1 MHTHTITRSLIAVAI
16 GAVLVAG
23 AFFAGSKDTA
33 SEDAQ
38 GSTALAGAEV
48 TFYRSP
54 TCGCCAGHAAA
65 LEAAGADVDM
75 QNIDGEQLQKIKE
88 EKGIPFN
95 KQSCHTA
102 LIDGYVVEGHVP
114 LAALEKLL
122 TERPNIAG
130 ITLPG
135 MPIGTP
141 GMPGPQTEP
150 YIVETL
156 GGEEFWRKD
165 PS

>member
-1 MHTHTITRSLIAVAI
+1 MSKSILLILVAI
-16 GAVLVAG
+16 FISSSFVGVALMY
-23 AFFAGSKDTA
+23 KDNNTVETA
-33 SEDAQ
+33 SVQELE
-38 GSTALAGAEV
+38 GVEV

-65 LEAAGADVDM
+65 LEEAGAIVDM
-75 QNIDGEQLQKIKE
+75 HNVNEVTLQNIKQEHD
-88 EKGIPFN
+88 IPFN

-102 LIDGYVVEGHVP
+102 IIDGYVVEGHVP
-114 LAALEKLL
+114 VEALAQFLEEAPD
-122 TERPNIAG
+122 TQG

-141 GMPGPQTEP
+141 GMPGRQTEP

-156 GGEEFWRKD
+156 EGDVYWRKD

>member
-1 MHTHTITRSLIAVAI
+1 MNNSILYTLVAI
-16 GAVLVAG
+16 LVGGSFVGAALLSQNNIPVETV
-23 AFFAGSKDTA
+23 S
-33 SEDAQ
+33 AQ
-38 GSTALAGAEV
+38 ELDGVEV

-65 LEAAGADVDM
+65 LEAAGAIVDM
-75 QNIDGEQLQKIKE
+75 QNVDEVALQNIKAE
-88 EKGIPFN
+88 HSIPFS

-102 LIDGYVVEGHVP
+102 IIDDYVVEGHVP
-114 LAALEKLL
+114 VEALAQFLDEKPD
-122 TERPNIAG
+122 TRG

-156 GGEEFWRKD
+156 EGEVYWQKN

>member
-1 MHTHTITRSLIAVAI
+1 MTNSLLYSLVAVIIGASAVAAALFSG
-16 GAVLVAG
+16 GADSAEPL
-23 AFFAGSKDTA
+23 
-33 SEDAQ
+33 
-38 GSTALAGAEV
+38 ALTKELEGVEV

-65 LEAAGADVDM
+65 LEAAGATVDV
-75 QNIDGEQLQKIKE
+75 QNVDEVTLQDIKNE
-88 EKGIPFN
+88 HGIPFN

-102 LIDGYVVEGHVP
+102 VIDDYVVEGHVP
-114 LAALEKLL
+114 VAALAQLLEEKPD
-122 TERPNIAG
+122 TRG

-141 GMPGPQTEP
+141 GMPGRQTES

-156 GGEEFWRKD
+156 EGDVYWRKD
-165 PS
+165 PL

>member
-1 MHTHTITRSLIAVAI
+1 MNTSILYT
-16 GAVLVAG
+16 LVAMLIGGSFVG
-23 AFFAGSKDTA
+23 AAMMHQKTVPVEMVS
-33 SEDAQ
+33 AQ
-38 GSTALAGAEV
+38 ELEGVEV

-54 TCGCCAGHAAA
+54 TCSCCAGHAVA
-65 LEAAGADVDM
+65 LEAAGAVVDM
-75 QNIDGEQLQKIKE
+75 QNVDEITLQNIKQE
-88 EKGIPFN
+88 HDIPFN

-102 LIDGYVVEGHVP
+102 IIDDYVIEGHVP
-114 LAALEKLL
+114 VAALAQFLDEAPDTK
-122 TERPNIAG
+122 G

-141 GMPGPQTEP
+141 GMPGQQTEP

-156 GGEEFWRKD
+156 EGDVYWRKD

>member
-1 MHTHTITRSLIAVAI
+1 MHKHTLYTLAAVFI
-16 GAVLVAG
+16 GGALVFT
-23 AFFAGSKDTA
+23 AFSSQDTA
-33 SEDAQ
+33 TSKTTVTKELE
-38 GSTALAGAEV
+38 GTEI

-65 LEAAGADVDM
+65 LEEAGAIVEM
-75 QNIDGEQLQKIKE
+75 QNVDEVALQNIKTE
-88 EKGIPFN
+88 NNIPFD

-102 LIDGYVVEGHVP
+102 IVDNYVIEGHVP
-114 LAALEKLL
+114 VAALAKFLEEKPE
-122 TERPNIAG
+122 TGG

-156 GGEEFWRKD
+156 EGEVFWRKD

>member
-1 MHTHTITRSLIAVAI
+1 MNKYHLYILFGVIVG
-16 GAVLVAG
+16 GAVVSFLLFGQNA
-23 AFFAGSKDTA
+23 TP
-33 SEDAQ
+33 AQ
-38 GSTALAGAEV
+38 TVSDEELAGVEV

-65 LEAAGADVDM
+65 LEEAGAIVAMQDIDEVTL
-75 QNIDGEQLQKIKE
+75 QNIKQKHD
-88 EKGIPFN
+88 IPFN

-102 LIDGYVVEGHVP
+102 VIEDYVVEGHVP
-114 LAALEKLL
+114 VEALVQLLNEKPDI
-122 TERPNIAG
+122 RG

-141 GMPGPQTEP
+141 GMPGQQTEP
-150 YIVETL
+150 YVVETL
-156 GGEEFWRKD
+156 GGDTYWRKD

>member
-1 MHTHTITRSLIAVAI
+1 MVKTHIYTILALIF
-16 GAVLVAG
+16 GASLVALALLVTDG
-23 AFFAGSKDTA
+23 GTPQTA
-33 SEDAQ
+33 QAQ
-38 GSTALAGAEV
+38 GLEGAEV

-65 LEAAGADVDM
+65 LEEAGAIVDM
-75 QNIDGEQLQKIKE
+75 QNVDEVTLQNIKQ
-88 EKGIPFN
+88 KHDIPFN

-102 LIDGYVVEGHVP
+102 IIDDYVVEGHVP
-114 LAALEKLL
+114 VEAIVQFLED
-122 TERPNIAG
+122 RPETRG

-141 GMPGPQTEP
+141 GMPGLQTEP
-150 YIVETL
+150 YVVETL
-156 GGEEFWRKD
+156 EGDVYWRKD